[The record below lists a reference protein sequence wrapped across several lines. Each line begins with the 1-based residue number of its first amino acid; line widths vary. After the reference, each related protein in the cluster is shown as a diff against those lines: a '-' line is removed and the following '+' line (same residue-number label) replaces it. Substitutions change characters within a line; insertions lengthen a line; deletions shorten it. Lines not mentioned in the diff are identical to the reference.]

1 MGTRGEYYYWK
12 WFFMSNISYEEILDI
27 QRKINI
33 VDIVRDYVPLVHK
46 GKNYFGICPFHDD
59 HNPSM
64 SVSEE
69 RQMYKCFVCGEAGN
83 VFNFV
88 QKYEKISYFEAVK
101 KVADKSGIIVN
112 ININKKKE
120 DIFSEQYEI
129 YDISNKFYQNNLNTS
144 LGKIAR
150 TYLKERKI
158 DEDIIKHF
166 QIGLSFNDNNLS
178 KLLMNKG
185 FKEDI
190 LIKSGISLRG
200 SNNQIYDIYRNRI
213 MFPLWDINGKTI
225 GFSGRIYEGNDESKY
240 VNTTETD
247 IFKKGSLLYNYYNAR
262 ESIIKSDEIIIVEG
276 FMDVIRLYTI
286 GVTNAVASMGT
297 AITNEQVN
305 LIRKLTKNVILMF
318 DGDAAGG
325 KATNSF
331 IEVSKNI
338 DFNIKIVRLEENLDP
353 DDYILKKGKDKMIE
367 HLSHP
372 KTLFDYKIIN
382 MKQNLNM
389 DDANDVSTFINSIS
403 NELSKIDDDIVFDV
417 EVNKIS
423 KLTGVSTEII
433 KSKVKREN
441 KEVKIERPVNK
452 KVSKESKYEKAS
464 KIILYNMINHNNI
477 ILYYY
482 NNLSYLPDDIDRKLA
497 GEIVLFYKKYNSFN
511 LLDFITYLED
521 NSELIK
527 RVTEIDELNLSKN
540 YSLSEID
547 EYFNVIKEYSEKS
560 QIKDLSNKLKNETN
574 EVVRREL
581 AKKIFEIRI
590 KENK

>member
-367 HLSHP
+367 HLLHP
-372 KTLFDYKIIN
+372 KTLFDYKIVN

-497 GEIVLFYKKYNSFN
+497 SEIVLFYKKYNSFN